1 MREIDKKIQEIIRVN
16 HAGEFGA
23 QKIYNSQI
31 RNIKKKNLHKKLVK
45 IAKEEQQH
53 FDYFNNLIIKNR
65 VRPTAM
71 SPLWSFFGTALGVI
85 SSKLGENYVHA
96 CTESVEEVIV
106 KHYKDQ
112 LNFLKNKKIKG
123 DLRQK
128 IKRFCDDE
136 DSHRKDASES
146 ALPSDSYG
154 VTIFKKITKVGTRL
168 AIGIS
173 KKI

>member
-1 MREIDKKIQEIIRVN
+1 
-16 HAGEFGA
+16 
-23 QKIYNSQI
+23 
-31 RNIKKKNLHKKLVK
+31 
-45 IAKEEQQH
+45 
-53 FDYFNNLIIKNR
+53 
-65 VRPTAM
+65 M

-112 LNFLKNKKIKG
+112 LNFLNNKKIKG

-146 ALPSDSYG
+146 ALSSESYG
-154 VTIFKKITKVGTRL
+154 ITIFKKITKVGTRL
-168 AIGIS
+168 AIGFLKNLIMVLVLS
-173 KKI
+173 PNKEIIPTFMKKIWRKHSSNFF

>member
-1 MREIDKKIQEIIRVN
+1 
-16 HAGEFGA
+16 
-23 QKIYNSQI
+23 
-31 RNIKKKNLHKKLVK
+31 
-45 IAKEEQQH
+45 
-53 FDYFNNLIIKNR
+53 
-65 VRPTAM
+65 M
-71 SPLWSFFGTALGVI
+71 SPLWSFFGTALGII

-128 IKRFCDDE
+128 IKKFCNDE
-136 DSHRKDASES
+136 DSHRKEAMKSSKLSES
-146 ALPSDSYG
+146 YG
-154 VTIFKKITKVGTRL
+154 LTIFKKITKVGTKL
-168 AIGIS
+168 AIKIS